1 MRLRS
6 LAVVV
11 LLASGCQQQERSEPA
26 VVIEPPPAPE
36 KTADARPTG
45 PEAPGPQ
52 PEAPVASDEPQA
64 APPQTTEVQPIAA
77 DPIPDLTWSARSAD
91 GRAEIQQTGSRDA
104 KGARCTSTATVTPQ
118 GDDPSV
124 MWRWTTCIATTAQL
138 RFVSPDGK
146 RMLVIDPHPAAY
158 KGPWKDVEVATLY
171 EHGVRLR
178 GAKAEALVT
187 RPIELREP
195 SMRLAWVKEGATP
208 RYTADGKAVEFET
221 VDGHAFRLG
230 FEGEGFPTP
239 PEEQQV
245 FAESAGMYRYEDEK
259 GTVHIVGSAREVP
272 ERYRTRAAPV
282 DAEVGLLKVSGPLG
296 GSEPAPSQPEPHSA
310 PVASKASGTPGAQE
324 TAQVPSPAE
333 LLDKAR
339 DTVKQLEE
347 AQRTRE
353 QLADSQLGDHPS
365 QPGKGSSPQSQGAP
379 GAGKSPAPQGSTQ
392 QAEVPSP
399 TELLERARE
408 AAKKLESSQREREKL
423 MDTLPSETPSKTGSP
438 TH

>member
-11 LLASGCQQQERSEPA
+11 LLASGCEQQQAQPEPA
-26 VVIEPPPAPE
+26 TVLELPPSPE
-36 KTADARPTG
+36 KNPGAQPTA

-52 PEAPVASDEPQA
+52 PEAAVASNESQA
-64 APPQTTEVQPIAA
+64 ATPQTTEVQPIAA
-77 DPIPDLTWSARSAD
+77 DPLPDLTWSARSAD
-91 GRAEIQQTGSRDA
+91 GRAEIQQTGVRDA
-104 KGARCTSTATVTPQ
+104 TGSRCTSTSTVTPQ

-146 RMLVIDPHPAAY
+146 RVLVIDPHPAAY
-158 KGPWKDVEVATLY
+158 KGSWKDVEVVTLY

-195 SMRLAWVKEGATP
+195 SPRLAWVKEGAAP
-208 RYTADGKAVEFET
+208 RYTSDGKAVEFET

-239 PEEQQV
+239 PEEQHV

-272 ERYRTRAAPV
+272 ERYRSRAAPV

-296 GSEPAPSQPEPHSA
+296 SVKSAPSQPEPRSA
-310 PVASKASGTPGAQE
+310 PVASKASGTPSAQE

-347 AQRTRE
+347 AQRTHE

-365 QPGKGSSPQSQGAP
+365 QAGKESPPQSQGAP
-379 GAGKSPAPQGSTQ
+379 GAGKSPAPQGPAQ
-392 QAEVPSP
+392 KAEIPSS

-408 AAKKLESSQREREKL
+408 AAKKLEASQREREKL
-423 MDTLPSETPSKTGSP
+423 MDSLPSETPGN
-438 TH
+438 

>member
-11 LLASGCQQQERSEPA
+11 LLASGCQQQPQPEPA
-26 VVIEPPPAPE
+26 TVIEPPPGPGKNAGTP
-36 KTADARPTG
+36 PTG

-52 PEAPVASDEPQA
+52 PEAPEAPGEPQA
-64 APPQTTEVQPIAA
+64 AEVPPTAG

-91 GRAEIQQTGSRDA
+91 GRAEIQQTGLRDA
-104 KGARCTSTATVTPQ
+104 KGARCTSTSTVTQP
-118 GDDPSV
+118 GEEPSV
-124 MWRWTTCIATTAQL
+124 MWRWNTCIATTAQL

-146 RMLVIDPHPAAY
+146 RVLVIDPHPASY
-158 KGPWKDVEVATLY
+158 KGPWKDVEVATLH
-171 EHGVRLR
+171 EHGVRIA

-195 SMRLAWVKEGATP
+195 SLRLAWVKEGAAP
-208 RYTADGKAVEFET
+208 RYTSDGKAVEFET

-239 PEEQQV
+239 PEEQHV
-245 FAESAGMYRYEDEK
+245 FVESAGMYRYEDEK

-272 ERYRTRAAPV
+272 ERYRSRAASV
-282 DAEVGLLKVSGPLG
+282 DAHVGLLKVSGPLG
-296 GSEPAPSQPEPHSA
+296 DVEPVPSRPEPGSA
-310 PVASKASGTPGAQE
+310 PVASKTSGAPGPRE
-324 TAQVPSPAE
+324 NAQVPAPAE

-347 AQRTRE
+347 AQRNRE
-353 QLADSQLGDHPS
+353 HLAESQLAEHPS
-365 QPGKGSSPQSQGAP
+365 QAGRGPAPSESQSTP
-379 GAGKSPAPQGSTQ
+379 GAGKGPAPQNPPR

-399 TELLERARE
+399 TELLDRAHD
-408 AAKKLESSQREREKL
+408 AVKKLEASQREREKL
-423 MDTLPSETPSKTGSP
+423 MDSLPSETPSPAGSSK
-438 TH
+438 H